1 MFDEKIEQMLNRYE
15 LNTIHDH
22 ENALKEIIQE
32 VILLGL
38 WRSKFYEKA
47 VFYGGSSLR
56 ILYKLD
62 RFSEDL
68 DFSLIQQEN
77 NFDINKYLNAVKS
90 ELELWGFEI
99 STEKKI
105 KKNKSTID
113 SAFIKA
119 NTLIHLLKIDLN
131 LKTHKNAVMKIKLEI
146 DQDPAT
152 GFSSEFKYHL
162 HPIPFTIK
170 TMALPSLFAGKMHA
184 LLCRTSRAN
193 IKGRDWYDLI
203 WFVKNNI
210 PCDLYYLKNKM
221 VQTGHIELSETLNKE
236 KLIGLLS
243 KKIKDVDFDL
253 AKKDAE
259 PFLKNSVQRDELNIW
274 SNAFFSDYLIQDIG
288 LLTINSDLES
298 RS

>member
-1 MFDEKIEQMLNRYE
+1 MFDEKIEQMLKRYE

-32 VILLGL
+32 IVLLGL

-47 VFYGGSSLR
+47 VFYGGSALR

-68 DFSLIQQEN
+68 DFSLIAPKKDFN
-77 NFDINKYLNAVKS
+77 MKKYLGAIKS
-90 ELELWGFEI
+90 ELELWDFEVF
-99 STEKKI
+99 TEEKN
-105 KKNKSTID
+105 KKNGSTIN

-119 NTLIHLLKIDLN
+119 NTLIHLLKIDVN
-131 LKTHKNAVMKIKLEI
+131 LKTHKNAVMKIKLEV
-146 DQDPAT
+146 DQDPAI
-152 GFSSEFKYHL
+152 GFTSELKYHL

-170 TMALPSLFAGKMHA
+170 TMALPGLFAGKMHA
-184 LLCRTSRAN
+184 LLCRTRRTN

-221 VQTGHIELSETLNKE
+221 AQTGHIDVSEALTKE
-236 KLIGLLS
+236 KLIEFLS
-243 KKIKDVDFDL
+243 GKIKEIDFDL
-253 AKKDAE
+253 AKSDVE
-259 PFLKNSVQRDELNIW
+259 PFLKNLGQREELSLW
-274 SNAFFSDYLIQDIG
+274 SDTFFSDYLVQEIRV
-288 LLTINSDLES
+288 LTSN
-298 RS
+298 

>member
-1 MFDEKIEQMLNRYE
+1 MFDEKIEQMLKRYE

-32 VILLGL
+32 IVLLGL

-47 VFYGGSSLR
+47 VFYGGSALR

-68 DFSLIQQEN
+68 DFSLIAPEKDFN
-77 NFDINKYLNAVKS
+77 IKKYLGAVKS
-90 ELELWGFEI
+90 ELELWDFEVF
-99 STEKKI
+99 TEE
-105 KKNKSTID
+105 KNTKNGSTIN

-119 NTLIHLLKIDLN
+119 NTLIHLLKIDVN
-131 LKTHKNAVMKIKLEI
+131 LKTHKNAVMKIKLEV
-146 DQDPAT
+146 DQDPAI
-152 GFSSEFKYHL
+152 GFASELKYHL

-170 TMALPSLFAGKMHA
+170 TMALPGLFAGKMHA
-184 LLCRTSRAN
+184 LLCRTRRTN

-221 VQTGHIELSETLNKE
+221 AQTGHIDVSEALTKE
-236 KLIGLLS
+236 KLIEFLS
-243 KKIKDVDFDL
+243 GKIKEIDFDL
-253 AKKDAE
+253 AKSDVE
-259 PFLKNSVQRDELNIW
+259 PFLKNLGQREELSLW
-274 SNAFFSDYLIQDIG
+274 SDTFFSDYLVQEIRV
-288 LLTINSDLES
+288 LTSN
-298 RS
+298 